1 MTLHRLS
8 AATIATAAA
17 LAVSAPS
24 AVAQYLPDDNSAFDQ
39 YVASLP
45 EPGGDRPV
53 GTDDASPGRPLP
65 RDVSRR
71 LASTAGGRALRDVA
85 TSPALGAPRADR
97 AGSGRVA
104 RPPALKR
111 IVRPVA
117 DEEGPSMAGAVI
129 GSGPGVL
136 TLLLLAGVLA
146 AGAAWAASGARSTR
160 RA

>member
-8 AATIATAAA
+8 AATIATGVA
-17 LAVSAPS
+17 LAAPAPS
-24 AVAQYLPDDNSAFDQ
+24 AVGQYLPDDHSAFDQ

-45 EPGGDRPV
+45 EPGGNRPV
-53 GTDDASPGRPLP
+53 GTGEETRGRPLP
-65 RDVSRR
+65 PDVSRR
-71 LASTAGGRALRDVA
+71 LASTPGGSALREVA

-97 AGSGRVA
+97 ARSRRAA

-117 DEEGPSMAGAVI
+117 EEDGPSMTSAVI

-136 TLLLLAGVLA
+136 TLVLLAAVLA
-146 AGAAWAASGARSTR
+146 GARWAR
-160 RA
+160 QD